1 MRIGIDVGGT
11 FTDIVLS
18 DDATGQIHYTKVLT
32 AHHNLA
38 EGVIAGIDKILKM
51 VGASFD
57 RIDYLVHGTTIGT
70 NALIERQG
78 ARTGLITTEGMR
90 DILEIGRI
98 ERPDAGLYDIFV
110 DTPLPL
116 VPRYLRREVKER
128 IGVDGS
134 VVVPLDEKTAR
145 EAVAFLK
152 EQAVESIAI
161 CFIFGF
167 RNPIHE
173 QRVRQ
178 ICQEIFPEATVSV
191 SSEIAPEFREF
202 ERTSTT
208 VISAYL
214 QPVLDRYLD
223 NLEGRLKAR
232 FGLVDLRIMQAS
244 GGSMMAQDARG
255 RAVNIVNSGPAGG
268 AQAAAYVGKL
278 TGDQQIISVDM
289 GGTSFDIG
297 LVIDGEPRVAPQSQ
311 FEGFP
316 VKMPILD
323 VHAIGA
329 GGGSIAW
336 VDQGGALNVG
346 PKSAGSAPGPACY
359 GLGGERPT
367 VTDANLALGRLNADY
382 FLGGEMRLYPELA
395 QKAILEHVAKPLK
408 ISLEEAASGIIRVVN
423 ANMVRGISVSSTERG
438 YDVRE
443 FALLPFG
450 GAGPLHAVELAE
462 DLGMS
467 RVVIP
472 MYPSTLSAV
481 GLLVAN
487 TRHDYVTT
495 MATSEDELEAEQV
508 LATFKELEARGRAQL
523 KAQNV
528 PEERIEIQWSAD
540 IRYQGQSYELNT
552 PVTLQD
558 TLTRDDLAKIIARF
572 HEMHHRIYAYSSP
585 EEMVEFINLRVG
597 AIGKVPEI
605 SFARLDAPRDG
616 RACPE
621 RSRRDASVAR
631 KESRPVY
638 YPARG
643 FIETAV
649 YERERLRPGHI
660 VEGPCLVE
668 EIASTTVITSG
679 AAGTVDE
686 YGNIIVQIR

>member
-11 FTDIVLS
+11 FTDIVLI
-18 DDATGQIHYTKVLT
+18 DDVTGQIHYTKVLT
-32 AHHNLA
+32 THHDLT
-38 EGVIAGIDKILKM
+38 EGVITGIDRMLGMTGIRFGQ
-51 VGASFD
+51 V
-57 RIDYLVHGTTIGT
+57 DYLVHGTTIGT
-70 NALIERQG
+70 NALIERKG
-78 ARTGLITTEGMR
+78 ARTGLITTDGMR

-110 DTPLPL
+110 DTPAPL
-116 VPRYLRREVKER
+116 VPRYLRREVRER
-128 IGVDGS
+128 VGADGS
-134 VVVPLDEKTAR
+134 VVVPLDEEIVR
-145 EAVAFLK
+145 SEVAFLK
-152 EQAVESIAI
+152 KQAVESIAI

-167 RNPIHE
+167 RNPSHE
-173 QRVRQ
+173 RRVRQ
-178 ICQEIFPEATVSV
+178 ICEEMFPQATVSI

-223 NLEGRLKAR
+223 KLEGRLAER
-232 FGLVDLRIMQAS
+232 YGRVDLRIMQAS
-244 GGSMMAQDARG
+244 GGSMTTEDARG

-268 AQAAAYVGKL
+268 ALAAAYVGQL
-278 TGDQQIISVDM
+278 TGDRRIISVDM

-297 LVIDGEPRVAPQSQ
+297 LIVDGEPRMAPESQ

-329 GGGSIAW
+329 GGGSLAW
-336 VDQGGALNVG
+336 IDQGGALNVG
-346 PKSAGSAPGPACY
+346 PESAGSAPGPACY

-367 VTDANLALGRLNADY
+367 VTDANLVLGRLNADY
-382 FLGGEMRLYPELA
+382 FLGGEMKLRLELA
-395 QKAILEHVAKPLK
+395 QKAIRTHVAEPLR

-467 RVVIP
+467 RMVVP

-495 MATSEDELEAEQV
+495 LAKSQGELVAEEV
-508 LATFKELEARGRAQL
+508 LATFRELEAQGRAQL
-523 KAQNV
+523 KAQHV
-528 PEERIEIQWSAD
+528 PDDMIEIQWSAD

-552 PVTLQD
+552 PVAPEETLS
-558 TLTRDDLAKIIARF
+558 RSDLAKVIARF
-572 HEMHHRIYAYSSP
+572 HDLHHRIYAYGSA
-585 EEMVEFINLRVG
+585 EETVEFINLRVG
-597 AIGKVPEI
+597 AIGKVPEV
-605 SFARLDAPRDG
+605 SFARLEEAN
-616 RACPE
+616 A
-621 RSRRDASVAR
+621 DASAAC

-638 YPARG
+638 YPAHG
-643 FIETAV
+643 FVETSV
-649 YERERLRPGHI
+649 YERERLRPGHV

-668 EIASTTVITSG
+668 EIASTTVITPG
-679 AAGTVDE
+679 AVGSVDP
-686 YGNIIVQIR
+686 YGNIIVQIRKEVP